1 MENKF
6 SKIPAILLRCLVSI
20 IPRNKHLIVYG
31 GAMDYFI
38 DNVKYLF
45 ILHQQMMPD
54 YQHVWLTRRDTTYNQ
69 LLALKLPVYKTNSPK
84 GWYYH
89 LRAGFFISDDEIDR
103 FAYHNCS
110 SGAIR
115 INLWHGVPFKMI
127 GWIHSDNDPAY
138 QPKSKLWEKYVAH
151 HLHGD
156 YCLSTS
162 KSISRHFSS
171 ALHFPLENIY
181 ISGYPRTFLFYK
193 NEEERLEFVR
203 QYETKDMLDT
213 YLKIKG
219 MHSRKIIYMPTFRD
233 KNPNYID
240 EAIPNWKELDEVL
253 KKNNNILYLK
263 VHRMT
268 PTPQGESLSNIVI
281 LDNSL
286 DIYPLLPLFDCLI
299 SDYSSIMSD
308 FGLLKRPVV
317 LYAYDL
323 DDYISHSRPVFKRF
337 WDVYE
342 KLSILKTFDDLKSL
356 ISNMELPA
364 SYFPVET
371 YYDCPQ
377 DIEATKRLIERLT

>member
-1 MENKF
+1 MENKLT
-6 SKIPAILLRCLVSI
+6 KIPAILLRCVVSV

-54 YQHVWLTRRDTTYNQ
+54 YRHIWLTKRDSTFQQ
-69 LLALKLPVYKTNSPK
+69 LHALNLSVCKTNSLK

-110 SGAIR
+110 SGAVR

-127 GWIHSDNDPAY
+127 GWIHSDDDPAY
-138 QPKSKLWEKYVAH
+138 QPKSRLWEKYVAH

-162 KSISRHFSS
+162 TSISRHFSC
-171 ALHFPLENIY
+171 ALHFPIENIY

-193 NEEERLEFVR
+193 NENERMDFIQR
-203 QYETKDMLDT
+203 YESKEMLDI

-219 MHSRKIIYMPTFRD
+219 MHSRKFVYMPTFRD
-233 KNPNYID
+233 KKPDYIN
-240 EAIPNWKELDEVL
+240 EAVQDWKKLDDILRENGTV
-253 KKNNNILYLK
+253 LYLK

-268 PTPQGESLSNIVI
+268 PTPKEANFSNII
-281 LDNSL
+281 IIDNSF

-299 SDYSSIMSD
+299 TDYSSIMSD

-323 DDYISHSRPVFKRF
+323 EEYISQSRPVFKRF
-337 WDVYE
+337 WDVYK
-342 KLSILKTFDDLKSL
+342 KLSVLKSFNEL
-356 ISNMELPA
+356 IDFISNKKLPN
-364 SYFPVET
+364 SFFPVED